1 MVHDLKL
8 YEENFEKLKAGN
20 KLREYRLYDEKR
32 QLIKIG
38 DIIRFIKLPNKDEFL
53 YANVINIEVFKT
65 WQECYTKYFDEDFK
79 NIYDSVE
86 EVVEDTY
93 SGGYY
98 TEEETDKYGCC
109 CLTLAKV
116 RKTI

>member
-8 YEENFEKLKAGN
+8 YEENFDKLKAGN

-53 YANVINIEVFKT
+53 YANVINRSI
-65 WQECYTKYFDEDFK
+65 
-79 NIYDSVE
+79 
-86 EVVEDTY
+86 
-93 SGGYY
+93 
-98 TEEETDKYGCC
+98 
-109 CLTLAKV
+109 
-116 RKTI
+116 